1 MSLVTGG
8 LGGLGLIAS
17 YHSAAYY
24 GKPVI
29 TTSRSGR
36 PTTPGHMTDA
46 LMEALNEKCV
56 HYSVKCDAGN
66 AQELHDMMDCLAKSA
81 LPPSQAQA
89 TVRDLIGQVQRKAA
103 GMSPDK
109 ARSLQD
115 LVEAIKDY
123 IYALLSEMKARE
135 NTKIDGDLVED
146 LRETLA
152 QAQTCIYTLSAASG
166 QPASARTFEW
176 SVATEERCKVLLRA
190 MRDFAV

>member
-1 MSLVTGG
+1 MALVTGG

-17 YHSAAYY
+17 YHSAIYY

-36 PTTPGHMTDA
+36 PTTPGPMTDM

-66 AQELHDMMDCLAKSA
+66 AQELHDLMDCLVKSA
-81 LPPSQAQA
+81 LPPSQQHA
-89 TVRDLIGQVQRKAA
+89 TVRDLIGQAYRKAPSLTA
-103 GMSPDK
+103 EK

-115 LVEAIKDY
+115 LVEAIKEY
-123 IYALLSEMKARE
+123 IYALLMEMKAKE
-135 NTKIDGDLVED
+135 NAKIDGDLVED
-146 LRETLA
+146 LTETLA
-152 QAQTCIYTLSAASG
+152 QAEVCIHALAPISG
-166 QPASARTFEW
+166 QPVSVRSFEW
-176 SVATEERCKVLLRA
+176 SVATEERYRVLMRA